1 MPHLFVSSAQSV
13 ITVKHLELNFRRAL
27 LPVEAPKEK
36 WLKCNRNWL
45 TWMMNCDLQYEKSLN
60 TFQKYVLGLYLC
72 IKVWKKRLFVSY
84 KGEVMQVDKQW
95 GLFIKKD
102 EGYTAI
108 SVPPEYDPLLCP
120 ARVNSEHLP
129 LWVISPTEHNP
140 KEQEQVNKC

>member
-1 MPHLFVSSAQSV
+1 
-13 ITVKHLELNFRRAL
+13 
-27 LPVEAPKEK
+27 
-36 WLKCNRNWL
+36 
-45 TWMMNCDLQYEKSLN
+45 MMNCDLQYEKSLN

-108 SVPPEYDPLLCP
+108 SVPPE
-120 ARVNSEHLP
+120 
-129 LWVISPTEHNP
+129 
-140 KEQEQVNKC
+140 